1 MSLPDSLK
9 TVQLNASKYLYKVA
23 HFQIFLTW
31 GKGSSL
37 VHHLVKLGDSKFSEP
52 FPVNGWL
59 RRVSPVGRNKQDLSR
74 ISLEVN
80 VDKERQ
86 AKEER
91 RQHFGN

>member
-23 HFQIFLTW
+23 CFQIFLTW

-59 RRVSPVGRNKQDLSR
+59 RRVSPAGRNKQDLSR
-74 ISLEVN
+74 ISLEVK
-80 VDKERQ
+80 DKEPQ

-91 RQHFGN
+91 RQHFGS